1 MSQATALPLTLYPT
15 PGANDID
22 TLTGLA
28 FIQPP
33 SQSQSD
39 IYHIQ
44 QMLTVANQVV
54 SVYISFSLAMPAHR
68 VKWNILNYFRSEL
81 LDS

>member
-33 SQSQSD
+33 SQSQSGPKGYA
-39 IYHIQ
+39 IAPPRATSSPACYYH
-44 QMLTVANQVV
+44 
-54 SVYISFSLAMPAHR
+54 SVLPDDGADF
-68 VKWNILNYFRSEL
+68 
-81 LDS
+81 